1 MTLPLFFRRTLLA
14 AALLASALLA
24 LAASALAAAPKAQT
38 QAPGYYRFQL
48 GDYEITALFDGVIDI
63 DTKLLKNASPAEFD
77 PLLGRMFVPN
87 PKMPTAV
94 NAYLVNTGS
103 QLVLLDT
110 GMGPHRGAALGHIA
124 ENLKAAGYAP
134 EQVDL
139 VLLTHLHGDHEGGL
153 TDAQG
158 RACFP
163 RARVLAAAG
172 EAGYWLSPEALAAAP
187 ERVRAS
193 GAFAAKMTAPY
204 LASGQWGVFAQ
215 GAEPAPGIRALAAYG
230 HTPGHTA
237 FLVESRGQR
246 LLVWGDLVHAH
257 AVQFARPGVAIEFDI
272 DTAAAVATRKALF
285 KLAAGERLLVAGMHL
300 PFPGVGRVR
309 DDGGGAFAWVPVEYA
324 PMPAANK

>member
-1 MTLPLFFRRTLLA
+1 MPLLLPFRRILPAAALLA
-14 AALLASALLA
+14 AALLA
-24 LAASALAAAPKAQT
+24 LAAPAAAGAPKA
-38 QAPGYYRFQL
+38 QAPGYYRLQL

-63 DTKLLKNASPAEFD
+63 DTRLLKNASTAEFD
-77 PLLGRMFVPN
+77 PLLARMFVPS

-94 NAYLVNTGS
+94 NAYLVNTGK

-110 GMGPHRGAALGHIA
+110 GMGAHRGAALGHLA
-124 ENLKAAGYAP
+124 ENLKAAGYGP

-153 TDAQG
+153 ADAQG
-158 RACFP
+158 RPCFP

-193 GAFAAKMTAPY
+193 GVFAAKMTAPY
-204 LASGQWGVFAQ
+204 RASGQWGVFAQ
-215 GAEPAPGIRALAAYG
+215 GAAPAPGIRALAAFG

-237 FLVESRGQR
+237 FLVESRGR
-246 LLVWGDLVHAH
+246 KLLVWGDLVHAH

-272 DTAAAVATRKALF
+272 DTAAAVATREALF
-285 KLAAGERLLVAGMHL
+285 TRAAREKLLVAGMHL

-324 PMPAANK
+324 PPAAGK